1 MKFTSWM
8 VFFLHIFD
16 VFGVK
21 PLSGDCRIL
30 RKIKGKNGAVIDKL
44 SDSWFNVDEEILI
57 LDVLVNEAIPEV
69 KSDQSADDLLGQIR
83 DIRHGVFC
91 AVLVI
96 EFVTNTELMIFQSKF
111 FFFSCR
117 FIIRPSFMKWDVII
131 IDEDWFVVTPMS
143 SKYLNS
149 FLKDNRAPLVL
160 CFLRYLLLT

>member
-8 VFFLHIFD
+8 VLFLHVFD

-96 EFVTNTELMIFQSKF
+96 EFVPNIELMIFQSKF
-111 FFFSCR
+111 FLLCQFYHQAKLHVMRCNNYWWR
-117 FIIRPSFMKWDVII
+117 LICCYPRVKQVP
-131 IDEDWFVVTPMS
+131 EFV
-143 SKYLNS
+143 LE
-149 FLKDNRAPLVL
+149 R
-160 CFLRYLLLT
+160 